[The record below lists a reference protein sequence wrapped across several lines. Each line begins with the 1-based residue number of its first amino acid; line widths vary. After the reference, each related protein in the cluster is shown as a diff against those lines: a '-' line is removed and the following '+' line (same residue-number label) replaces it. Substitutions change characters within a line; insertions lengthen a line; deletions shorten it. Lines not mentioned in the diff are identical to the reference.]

1 MQMARRENPQTLAK
15 ALGWFSVAL
24 GLAEVTAPRT
34 VARLIGLNGGSPSD
48 IPLLRG
54 FGLRELAAGVGILSR
69 PQQSL
74 WLWSRV
80 AGDAL
85 DLAYLGNAYKR
96 RGVQRDRLTSA
107 VAAVAA
113 VTALDILAGSRKHA
127 ETNGATEREPAQV
140 ERQAVVTVNRPPADV
155 YRFWRRLEN
164 LPLFMSHLQS
174 VEERDDRRSHWVVS
188 TLGTTVEWDAEIT
201 EDAVDE
207 RIAWRAVENADVPN
221 EGTVTFRPA
230 PGGRGTEIRVETRFE
245 PPAGKIAEVF
255 AKLLGADPAR
265 TMEQDLRRL
274 KQVLEAGEIAT
285 TVGQPSGTRSLV
297 GSGLRRL
304 EERAQS

>member
-1 MQMARRENPQTLAK
+1 MRIERSESTERLAK
-15 ALGWFSVAL
+15 ALGWFSLAL
-24 GLAEVTAPRT
+24 GLAEVTAPKT
-34 VARLIGLNGGSPSD
+34 VARAIGLNGGSAGD

-69 PQQSL
+69 PRQAG

-80 AGDAL
+80 AGDAM
-85 DLAYLGNAYKR
+85 DLAYLGSAYNR
-96 RGVQRDRLTSA
+96 RGVRRDLLTTA

-113 VTALDILAGSRKHA
+113 VTALDIVAGRRTRAAATGARETA
-127 ETNGATEREPAQV
+127 EADIERTAIV
-140 ERQAVVTVNRPPADV
+140 SVNRQPADV

-164 LPLFMSHLQS
+164 LPLFMHHLQS
-174 VEERDDRRSHWVVS
+174 VEERDERRSHWVVS
-188 TLGTTVEWDAEIT
+188 TLGTTVEWDAEIV
-201 EDAVDE
+201 EDVVDE
-207 RIAWRAVENADVPN
+207 RISWRAVESADVPN
-221 EGTVTFRPA
+221 EGTVTFAPA
-230 PGGRGTEIRVETRFE
+230 PGGRGTEIRIDMRFD

-265 TMEQDLRRL
+265 TMQQDLRRL
-274 KQVLEAGEIAT
+274 KQVLETGEIAT